1 MNLSYDEWRLFFHIS
16 LATCSFIF
24 GMLVGGTIV
33 SRKFERFLNY
43 IYFNVLTNE
52 QRSDIMKVDLRK
64 IKYD

>member
-1 MNLSYDEWRLFFHIS
+1 
-16 LATCSFIF
+16 
-24 GMLVGGTIV
+24 MLVGGTIV